1 MITFVYRSILAIFVF
16 PNMHIKKPI
25 IMKCSFKDCQGEYE
39 DKRIIHAVRHKG
51 QVVVIENVPVEVCNV
66 CGDILLNPEAINRIQ
81 NILQNPKSTKT
92 SAPLYKF
99 A

>member
-1 MITFVYRSILAIFVF
+1 MLESNDFRETI
-16 PNMHIKKPI
+16 IKEQI
-25 IMKCSFKDCQGEYE
+25 IMKCSFKDCHGEYE
-39 DKRIIHAVRHKG
+39 KNTIIHAVRHKG
-51 QVVVIENVPVEVCNV
+51 QVVVIENVPVEVCNI
-66 CGDILLNPEAINRIQ
+66 CGDILFEPETNNRIQ